1 MTPDGSLTRAAP
13 PALSGGAASYS
24 VFGLRLRSA
33 LPLPGL
39 RPAPP
44 ADTAGGGADVVV
56 RRGAV
61 EAPGPVGA
69 YGISGWPGDD
79 ADTVA
84 WRRDTRLRIT
94 ASDITVDTAD
104 DAFARQCVLG
114 PGLGVLLHRRGR
126 LVLHGSAVDVG
137 GRAVV
142 LVGDKGAGKST
153 TAAALV
159 ARGHRLL
166 TDDLVALDETAGG
179 AAVLPGPTQ
188 MKLWDA
194 SASALGVETE
204 PFMDGVDKGVW
215 HGAAPAER
223 AAPLALVC
231 SLGWGERV
239 ALDPLAGGAAFG
251 DVFGHVYAPRFLGA
265 QAGAPLVGR
274 VARLV
279 RDVRAGRLVRPRD
292 LDGVGALAEAVEAA
306 VEAASGR
313 AETSRA

>member
-1 MTPDGSLTRAAP
+1 MTSGSSRRLAAP
-13 PALSGGAASYS
+13 PASSGGAASYS
-24 VFGLRLRSA
+24 VFGLRLESA

-44 ADTAGGGADVVV
+44 PRGAGGAGVVV
-56 RRGAV
+56 RRGPV

-69 YGISGWPGDD
+69 YGVTGWPGDD
-79 ADTVA
+79 ADTVV
-84 WRRDTRLRIT
+84 WRRDTRLRIAAT
-94 ASDITVDTAD
+94 EIVVDTAD

-114 PGLGVLLHRRGR
+114 PGLGVLLHRRGH

-166 TDDLVALDETAGG
+166 TDDLVALDAGG
-179 AAVLPGPTQ
+179 AAPAVLPGPTQ
-188 MKLWDA
+188 MKLWGA
-194 SASALGVETE
+194 SASALGVKTE
-204 PFMDGVDKGVW
+204 PFMDGLDKGVW

-231 SLGWGERV
+231 ALAWGDGLSL
-239 ALDPLAGGAAFG
+239 APLAGGAAFG
-251 DVFGHVYAPRFLGA
+251 DVFAHVYAPRFLGA
-265 QAGAPLVGR
+265 EAGAALVAPT
-274 VARLV
+274 ARLV
-279 RDVRAGRLVRPRD
+279 GAVRAGRLTRPRD
-292 LDGVGALAEAVEAA
+292 LSAVDALAEAVEAA
-306 VEAASGR
+306 VAG
-313 AETSRA
+313 

>member
-1 MTPDGSLTRAAP
+1 MTPVESRIRAAP
-13 PALSGGAASYS
+13 PDPSSGAASYS

-44 ADTAGGGADVVV
+44 SGAGGAEVVV
-56 RRGAV
+56 RRGPV
-61 EAPGPVGA
+61 DAPGPASA
-69 YGISGWPGDD
+69 YGIAGWPGDD
-79 ADTVA
+79 ADTIV

-166 TDDLVALDETAGG
+166 TDDLVALDEDAGG

-188 MKLWDA
+188 MKLWSA

-204 PFMDGVDKGVW
+204 PFMDGIDKGVW

-239 ALDPLAGGAAFG
+239 ALTPLAGGAAFG

-274 VARLV
+274 VAGLLQG
-279 RDVRAGRLVRPRD
+279 VRAGRLVRPRD
-292 LDGVGALAEAVEAA
+292 LGAVDALAEAIETAVAA
-306 VEAASGR
+306 
-313 AETSRA
+313 